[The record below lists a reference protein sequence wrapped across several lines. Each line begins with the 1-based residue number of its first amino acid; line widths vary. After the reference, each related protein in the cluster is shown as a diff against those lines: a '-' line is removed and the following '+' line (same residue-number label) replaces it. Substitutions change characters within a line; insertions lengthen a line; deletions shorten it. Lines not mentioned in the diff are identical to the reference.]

1 MFEFF
6 KKYGFLIKVYVIII
20 VIINLVLAG
29 MYFRF
34 KKTLTKQ
41 KLLIQD
47 ILLKKNSS
55 KQLGTHDTHDVG
67 TQLTKNNI
75 NIKIEEV

>member
-55 KQLGTHDTHDVG
+55 KQLGTHDVG